1 MCKGI
6 TYLDHVSLFTTCY
19 HPGGLFR
26 IKSESETMIRVL
38 LVKDHRMMTEGLAL
52 MLNRQP
58 DIEVVGK
65 TASATE
71 CREFLIGAQGGFD
84 ISLVDLFLPDGEG
97 IDLIEE
103 LREQAPVVVLTSSF
117 DPEDHQRAMEAGAE
131 AVLSK
136 DADYEELFSMVR
148 RFSGN

>member
-1 MCKGI
+1 
-6 TYLDHVSLFTTCY
+6 
-19 HPGGLFR
+19 
-26 IKSESETMIRVL
+26 MIRVL
-38 LVKDHRMMTEGLAL
+38 LVEDHRLMTAGLSL

-58 DIEVVGK
+58 DIEVLGQ

-71 CREFLIGAQGGFD
+71 CRDFLIGARGGFD

-97 IDLIEE
+97 IDLIED